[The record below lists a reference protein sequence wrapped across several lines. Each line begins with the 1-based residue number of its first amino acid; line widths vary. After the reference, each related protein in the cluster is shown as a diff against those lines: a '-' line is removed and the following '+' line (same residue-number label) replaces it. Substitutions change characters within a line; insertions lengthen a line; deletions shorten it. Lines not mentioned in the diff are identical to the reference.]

1 MCLGHYHQPTIGQNQ
16 LRQSLSYNKVLN
28 IPGGSD
34 GQESARNVGD
44 QGSAPWVRK
53 IRWRRKWQ
61 PTAVFLPGESQGQ
74 WSLVGYS
81 PQGRE
86 GSDRTEVIEHT
97 HHAMYAHR
105 RSHCRSQDR
114 KRIAPKLPCA
124 PALPLTPGNH
134 RPTLYRCAPASRS
147 PGIRI
152 NCTLEHALLPVG
164 SLSLVIPEIPA
175 RGLDH

>member
-61 PTAVFLPGESQGQ
+61 PTAVFLPGEPHGQ
-74 WSLVGYS
+74 RNLA
-81 PQGRE
+81 
-86 GSDRTEVIEHT
+86 D
-97 HHAMYAHR
+97 
-105 RSHCRSQDR
+105 
-114 KRIAPKLPCA
+114 
-124 PALPLTPGNH
+124 
-134 RPTLYRCAPASRS
+134 
-147 PGIRI
+147 
-152 NCTLEHALLPVG
+152 
-164 SLSLVIPEIPA
+164 
-175 RGLDH
+175 